1 MLEPF
6 ANIENTFFLL
16 EKFYLP
22 SKYFIYKEE
31 IEGTSNIY
39 VYSVHSI
46 INKKKKNEEVL
57 FDYLPLYYYLVI
69 SIDLLYQQVQPYPR
83 Y

>member
-6 ANIENTFFLL
+6 ANIENIFFLL

-46 INKKKKNEEVL
+46 INKKKTKKS
-57 FDYLPLYYYLVI
+57 YLIIYHYTI
-69 SIDLLYQQVQPYPR
+69 I
-83 Y
+83 